1 MLSYRHGF
9 HAGNHADVLK
19 HFVLVELLG
28 RLAAKDKP
36 FWYIDTHAGAGLYRL
51 DAGFAEKQREFEDGI
66 GRLWLA
72 ETPPAALKTY
82 LDLVRTLNSGTALR
96 KYPGSPW
103 IARALSRNQ
112 DRLWLFELHPA
123 DAESLEQHVA
133 AHDRRV
139 RVQRADGFAGM
150 KALLPPAP
158 RRALTLIDPSY
169 ELAEDYSKVVGALR
183 EALARFATGIVMI
196 WYPMLRNRDADS
208 LPERLRQVAGDR
220 WLDVRLTVRPRT
232 GDRPGLYG
240 SGVFIANPPFGLA
253 DTLRSAMP
261 ELVELLGN
269 DGNAGYAL
277 AFETP

>member
-1 MLSYRHGF
+1 
-9 HAGNHADVLK
+9 
-19 HFVLVELLG
+19 
-28 RLAAKDKP
+28 
-36 FWYIDTHAGAGLYRL
+36 
-51 DAGFAEKQREFEDGI
+51 
-66 GRLWLA
+66 
-72 ETPPAALKTY
+72 
-82 LDLVRTLNSGTALR
+82 
-96 KYPGSPW
+96 
-103 IARALSRNQ
+103 
-112 DRLWLFELHPA
+112 
-123 DAESLEQHVA
+123 
-133 AHDRRV
+133 
-139 RVQRADGFAGM
+139 M

-261 ELVELLGN
+261 ELVELLGD
-269 DGNAGYAL
+269 DGNAGYEL